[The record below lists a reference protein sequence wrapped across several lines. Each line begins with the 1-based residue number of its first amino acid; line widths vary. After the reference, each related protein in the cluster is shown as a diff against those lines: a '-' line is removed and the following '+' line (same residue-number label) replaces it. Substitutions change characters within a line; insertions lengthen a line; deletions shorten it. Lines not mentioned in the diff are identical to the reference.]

1 MALFK
6 VADVYPDY
14 RESFF
19 DGRDIKGVDVYAIDA
34 KADGESDKV
43 GNVDDILIDETGR
56 IRYLVVDTGFWIFGK
71 RVLLPIGRCVDDPE
85 SDRIYATNL
94 TKAQVNDLPAYS
106 DDMTVDFDYE
116 EQVRSVYRMPSVE
129 TTAPVEMSVPVEQ
142 AGRYA
147 VPSQAVQPADY
158 PYEEDPVL
166 YGMNNDT
173 HKRLRLYEERLVAD
187 KKRRK
192 TGGVTISKK
201 IVTDVDQ
208 ASVPVQKEKI
218 VIEIE
223 SVQGETRINAP
234 DDSFQDGEKTRFDVY
249 EEQADIRKEPVVY
262 QEVNIRKEIDTDTV
276 TAREELRREELDV
289 HTDGDVPLTEKERQ
303 IDSRF

>member
-6 VADVYPDY
+6 VTDLYADY
-14 RESFF
+14 RERFF
-19 DGRDIKGVDVYAIDA
+19 DGRDVKGVDVYAVGD
-34 KADGESDKV
+34 EPDKV
-43 GNVDDILIDETGR
+43 GSVDNILIDETGR

-71 RVLLPIGRCVDDPE
+71 QVLLPIGRCVDDHE

-94 TKAQVNDLPAYS
+94 TKAQVNNLPAYS
-106 DDMTVDFDYE
+106 DDITVDFDYE
-116 EQVRSVYRMPSVE
+116 EQVRAVYRMADVE

-147 VPSQAVQPADY
+147 VSSQVAPAQATDY
-158 PYEEDPVL
+158 AYEQDPVL
-166 YGMNNDT
+166 YGMKNDT

-187 KKRRK
+187 KKRHK
-192 TGGVTISKK
+192 TGNVTVSKK

-208 ASVPVQKEKI
+208 ANVPIQKEKI

-223 SVQGETRINAP
+223 SVQGETRVNVP
-234 DDSFQDGEKTRFDVY
+234 DDSFQDGEKTRIDVY

-262 QEVNIRKEIDTDTV
+262 QEVNIRKEIETDTV
-276 TAREELRREELDV
+276 TAREKLRREELDV
-289 HTDGDVPLTEKERQ
+289 HKDGDVPLVEQEQQWDR
-303 IDSRF
+303 